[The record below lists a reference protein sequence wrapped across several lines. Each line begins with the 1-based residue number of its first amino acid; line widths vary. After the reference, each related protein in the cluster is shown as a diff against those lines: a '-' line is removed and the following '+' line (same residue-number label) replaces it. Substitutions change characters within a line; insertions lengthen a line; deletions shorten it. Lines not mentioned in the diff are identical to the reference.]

1 MIYIIIPVHNRL
13 PYTINCLNSIKL
25 SVKSEYSIIIVD
37 DGSTDGTSTY
47 IKNNY
52 PDVHVVKGNG
62 DLFWTGSMRVGI
74 ESALKMTK
82 SSDHIMSLNND
93 VTLVKGSVEELL
105 KEANKHKK
113 GLYGSLSLSAADK
126 DTIVP
131 SGTIV
136 KSWLLNLTSHIYNS
150 RSYSNLDSYFPVKV
164 DILTGRSVLYP
175 VEIFKAI
182 GNFN

>member
-82 SSDHIMSLNND
+82 SSDHIMSLNNP
-93 VTLVKGSVEELL
+93 TSSKYSILCSTFSV
-105 KEANKHKK
+105 
-113 GLYGSLSLSAADK
+113 SLRLIIIFWIFFFSVFFILSN
-126 DTIVP
+126 IC
-131 SGTIV
+131 
-136 KSWLLNLTSHIYNS
+136 
-150 RSYSNLDSYFPVKV
+150 FPK
-164 DILTGRSVLYP
+164 
-175 VEIFKAI
+175 
-182 GNFN
+182 